1 MAAAPIREDHVPEE
15 YVLQVRRRTGWI
27 VFFVLLALA
36 LVFVFFLNRPAKVA
50 GNGASIAIS
59 LKTVPAVRS
68 VTVSPGK
75 ATFSGCTGGNGAADE
90 KSTSTEL
97 GYPNG
102 HCWDGNPGGTFPIK
116 IKYSGPPGKV
126 YVSGSNAVP
135 AAGSTQWSLCNPAAA
150 CTGPDGQPGAN
161 QYMVKN
167 FAAGRNSSTGLT
179 GTLACDQEFG
189 AQGCSATP
197 GQSQTEGVEL
207 IGPESSGNTSPS
219 WTITIT
225 WAAGPLG
232 T

>member
-1 MAAAPIREDHVPEE
+1 VAEE
-15 YVLQVRRRTGWI
+15 YILRVRRRTGWI
-27 VFFVLLALA
+27 VIFVLLGLA
-36 LVFVFFLNRPAKVA
+36 LVFIFLLNRPAPVA
-50 GNGASIAIS
+50 SNGGSIAIS
-59 LKTVPAVRS
+59 LKTVPTVRS
-68 VTVSPGK
+68 ITVSPGK
-75 ATFSGCTGGNGAADE
+75 ATFSNCTGGSSGQDE

-102 HCWDGNPGGTFPIK
+102 HCWDGNPAGTFPIK

-126 YVSGSNAVP
+126 YVAGSNAVP
-135 AAGSTQWSLCNPAAA
+135 ASGSPQWSLCNSTTA
-150 CTGPDGQPGAN
+150 CSGPGGLPGAN

-167 FAAGRNSSTGLT
+167 FGAGRNRSTGLT

-225 WAAGPLG
+225 WMAGPLG

>member
-1 MAAAPIREDHVPEE
+1 VAARNWWIIFIV
-15 YVLQVRRRTGWI
+15 VLGLI
-27 VFFVLLALA
+27 
-36 LVFVFFLNRPAKVA
+36 LVFLLFTNRPAPA
-50 GNGASIAIS
+50 ASNGASIAIS
-59 LKTVPAVRS
+59 LKTVPTIRS
-68 VTVSPGK
+68 ITVSPS
-75 ATFSGCTGGNGAADE
+75 TTSFSNCTGGDSSLDTA
-90 KSTSTEL
+90 STSTEL

-102 HCWDGNPGGTFPIK
+102 HCWDGNPGGSFPIK

-135 AAGSTQWSLCNPAAA
+135 ATGSPQWSLCNPAAA
-150 CTGPDGQPGAN
+150 CTGPEGQPGAN

-167 FAAGRNSSTGLT
+167 FGTGRNISTGLT
-179 GTLACDQEFG
+179 GTLACDEEFG